1 MSELILH
8 LCKEILSL
16 AEAQKEAVFEEK
28 FDELIEL
35 QEKRRR
41 IMERIQSFDSLDTTG
56 GHFDVS
62 GGKYDREE
70 EESSREMN
78 VIIKKILS
86 IDREIEAIIHRDIDS
101 IIGKMETIQKL
112 KKAFCQGA
120 VFRQTGR
127 KLNVN
132 A

>member
-1 MSELILH
+1 MSELILQ
-8 LCKEILSL
+8 LCKEILDL
-16 AEAQKEAVFEEK
+16 AETQKEAILAEK

-41 IMERIQSFDSLDTTG
+41 IIEKIQKIDSSGSSG

-62 GGKYDREE
+62 GEKDDWLKEE
-70 EESSREMN
+70 FSRRMN
-78 VIIKKILS
+78 VTIKKILS
-86 IDREIEAIIHRDIDS
+86 IDREIETIIHQDLDS
-101 IIGKMETIQKL
+101 LVGKMETVQKL

-120 VFRQTGR
+120 AFHQAGRQ
-127 KLNVN
+127 LNVN

>member
-8 LCKEILSL
+8 LCKEILGL
-16 AEAQKEAVFEEK
+16 AEAQKEAILGGK
-28 FDELIEL
+28 FDELMEL

-41 IMERIQSFDSLDTTG
+41 IIEKIQKIDSSGSSG

-62 GGKYDREE
+62 EENDNRVKEEFSRRMNATVKKTLLVDRETE
-70 EESSREMN
+70 T
-78 VIIKKILS
+78 
-86 IDREIEAIIHRDIDS
+86 IIHRDIGLLV
-101 IIGKMETIQKL
+101 GKMETVQKL
-112 KKAFCQGA
+112 RKAFCQGA
-120 VFRQTGR
+120 GFRRPGR